1 MMNKMMK
8 IRFQVEDKNVIDL
21 DGVDDEKSFV
31 TRMSLTLAWRVAC
44 SRRLRRVGRKEQCEL
59 RGVFEMRKKR
69 SLERSVTNDR
79 CRNGTIGEVFDG
91 VKIVQNVES
100 TIYVFLKRIVQFCSS

>member
-1 MMNKMMK
+1 MNKMMK

-44 SRRLRRVGRKEQCEL
+44 SRRLRRVGRKSNVSMEGC
-59 RGVFEMRKKR
+59 VKCVRKG
-69 SLERSVTNDR
+69 L
-79 CRNGTIGEVFDG
+79 
-91 VKIVQNVES
+91 
-100 TIYVFLKRIVQFCSS
+100 